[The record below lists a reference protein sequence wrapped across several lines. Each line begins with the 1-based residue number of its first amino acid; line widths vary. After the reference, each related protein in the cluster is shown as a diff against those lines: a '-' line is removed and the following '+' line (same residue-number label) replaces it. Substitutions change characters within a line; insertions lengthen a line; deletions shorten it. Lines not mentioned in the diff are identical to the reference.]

1 MKKIAIRIISMCL
14 IMVMCLQF
22 VPMKANAVSYSGS
35 SSYRSGTYYSRLTK
49 VALTGNQRTDIVNI
63 AKSQVGYQEGSS
75 SSQLSGSS
83 YGGKN
88 YTEYGRWYGLQDMWC
103 AMFVSWCANLAGV
116 STSIVPKH
124 CFTPDGLS
132 WFKARGLAY
141 TRKTVANGGYTPK
154 AGDIIY
160 FKSARNSNTTN
171 HIGIVTGYSNGTVYT
186 IEGNSSSATISTN
199 GGAVVSKS
207 YSISNTYIVYIC
219 KPNYKNSG
227 SSGSTG
233 GSSSGAKYT
242 GTNNWIPDSVQSL
255 VFDPTYYSSKYADL
269 KNAFGTDGNKL
280 YQHFLDYGAK
290 EGRQAS
296 AIFNVRTY
304 LEKNSDLKA
313 AFGDD
318 YKAAIKH
325 FASNGVN
332 ENRITAPYVN
342 LGNSF
347 KARINVSTA
356 NLNLSL
362 DDTNVITYTPSDA
375 AAQIWQF
382 DRQSNGT
389 YKITNTKTGQ
399 VLDVYAASKAA
410 GANIDIYDSNNT
422 NAQRWYIY
430 ESGVSGKYVFRPVC
444 APGVVMGVKGD
455 STAAL
460 ANIQTVKYTNTK
472 GQRFGITKIT
482 TTSTPETPKEEP
494 KVEPQ
499 ETPVDLGNNFYAK
512 IATSNATNKKLSLS
526 DNDVILYENS
536 KAAAQTWR
544 FAKQDDGSYVII
556 NQKTGTCLSVAG
568 NGTASGTAVV
578 IEKLNGSAG
587 QKWFI
592 YKKDGYYT
600 FRPASSTNC
609 VLDVYAASTA
619 DMAKLNIYEKNGT
632 GAQLFTIT
640 KGSYFDL
647 VGPVDVG
654 TGFVATITNVNSGLN
669 LSLDDNNV
677 ILYTPSDAAAQKYKF
692 ERQSDGSYKLIN
704 QKNNYVLDVHAGLSD
719 NFTNVQ
725 VYESNNTA
733 AQRWFIYLKE
743 GTHIFRPGCAKNA
756 VLDVYAGAKDPL
768 TNVDIYEMNNTAAQ
782 KFTINISN
790 GTSGS
795 SGNNS
800 SSGNAYATA
809 EQMAVLRK
817 IMYAVETGGQV
828 YGNARYDDFTEA
840 YTNTPEEHAIT
851 IGAGQWYGP
860 EAKKLLNTIRS
871 KYPSTFAAL
880 DTAGIASD
888 LDNRDWSSYRLS
900 EGSAKAN
907 CIVKIINTP
916 EGRAVQDQLIDE
928 QMEKYLAEARSLGV
942 TEIKAMMMC
951 ANLRHLG
958 GLNAVKR
965 VLGKTA
971 TPYTLDHIYAALQT
985 DTGNQVG
992 AFRSRNQK
1000 VYNWLLQYIG

>member
-14 IMVMCLQF
+14 VVVMCLQF
-22 VPMKANAVSYSGS
+22 LPMQANALSYSGS
-35 SSYRSGTYYSRLTK
+35 SSYKSGKYYSRLIN
-49 VALTGNQRTDIVNI
+49 VQLTGNQRTDIVNI
-63 AKSQVGYQEGSS
+63 AKSQIGYQEGSS
-75 SSQLSGSS
+75 SSKLSGES
-83 YGGKN
+83 YGGN
-88 YTEYGRWYGLQDMWC
+88 NCTEYGRWYGLQDMWC
-103 AMFVSWCANLAGV
+103 AMFVSWCANVAGI

-132 WFKARGLAY
+132 WFRARGLAY
-141 TRKTVANGGYTPK
+141 TRKAVANGSYTPQ

-219 KPNYKNSG
+219 KPNYKNTGSSNNTG
-227 SSGSTG
+227 SSGTN
-233 GSSSGAKYT
+233 YT
-242 GTNNWIPDSVQSL
+242 GNNNWVPDSVQHL

-269 KNAFGTDGNKL
+269 KAAFGTDGNKL

-296 AIFNVRTY
+296 AVFNVRTY
-304 LEKNSDLKA
+304 LEKNSDLKN

-332 ENRITAPYVN
+332 ETRVTAPYVD
-342 LGNSF
+342 LGKSF

-356 NLNLSL
+356 TLNLSL
-362 DDTNVITYTPSDA
+362 DDSNVITYTPSDA

-399 VLDVYAASKAA
+399 VLDVYAASKKA
-410 GANIDIYDSNNT
+410 GANIDIYDSNDT

-430 ESGVSGKYVFRPVC
+430 ESGVSGKYVFRPAC
-444 APGVVMGVKGD
+444 APGVVMSVKSN

-460 ANIQTVKYTNTK
+460 ANIETANYSNSK
-472 GQRFGITKIT
+472 GQRFGITKVT

-494 KVEPQ
+494 KVETQ

-512 IATSNATNKKLSLS
+512 ITTSNASNKNLSLS
-526 DNDVILYENS
+526 DNNVVLYENS
-536 KAAAQTWR
+536 NAPAQTWR

-568 NGTASGTAVV
+568 NGTASGTGVV
-578 IEKLNGSAG
+578 IEPLNGSAG

-592 YKKDGYYT
+592 YKQGAYYT
-600 FRPASSTNC
+600 LRPASTTNC
-609 VLDVYAASTA
+609 VLDVYAASTENLT
-619 DMAKLNIYEKNGT
+619 KINIYEKNGT
-632 GAQLFTIT
+632 GAQLFAIT
-640 KGSYFDL
+640 KGSYFDF
-647 VGPVDVG
+647 VGPADVG
-654 TGFVATITNVNSGLN
+654 TGFVATITNINSGLN

-677 ILYTPSDAAAQKYKF
+677 IIYTPSDAAAQKYKF

-704 QKNNYVLDVHAGLSD
+704 QKNGYVLDVNGGLSN

-725 VYESNNTA
+725 VYQSNDTS
-733 AQRWFIYLKE
+733 AQRWFVYLKE
-743 GTHIFRPGCAKNA
+743 GTHIFRPACAKNS
-756 VLDVYAGAKDPL
+756 VLDVYAGAKDPT

-782 KFTINISN
+782 KFTINICN
-790 GTSGS
+790 GTSN
-795 SGNNS
+795 NNS

-880 DTAGIASD
+880 DTAGIAND
-888 LDNRDWSSYRLS
+888 LDNRDWSTYKLS

-907 CIVKIINTP
+907 CIVKIINTS
-916 EGRAVQDQLIDE
+916 EGRSVQDQLIDE
-928 QMEKYLAEARSLGV
+928 QMTKYLEEARSLGV

-958 GLNAVKR
+958 GLGAVKR

-971 TPYTLDHIYAALQT
+971 TPYTLDHIYQALQS

-992 AFRSRNQK
+992 TFKSRNKK
-1000 VYNWLLQYIG
+1000 VYNWLLEYIG

>member
-1 MKKIAIRIISMCL
+1 MKKTFIRIISFCL
-14 IMVMCLQF
+14 TLVMLLQV
-22 VPMKANAVSYSGS
+22 VPLSADALSYSGS
-35 SSYRSGTYYSRLTK
+35 SSYKSGKYYTALTK
-49 VALTGNQRTDIVNI
+49 VKLTGNQRTDIVNI

-75 SSQLSGSS
+75 SSQLSGTK

-88 YTEYGRWYGLQDMWC
+88 YTEYGRWYGMQDMWC
-103 AMFVSWCANLAGV
+103 AMFVSWCANVAGI
-116 STSIVPKH
+116 STSIIPKH
-124 CFTPDGLS
+124 AYTPSGLS
-132 WFKARGLAY
+132 WFQSRGLAY
-141 TRKTVANGGYTPK
+141 SRKTVANGGYTPK

-160 FKSARNSNTTN
+160 FKSSRNSNSTN

-186 IEGNSSSATISTN
+186 IEGNTSSATISTN
-199 GGAVVSKS
+199 GGAVAAKS

-227 SSGSTG
+227 SSSG
-233 GSSSGAKYT
+233 GSGGGSSGAKYS
-242 GTNNWIPDSVQSL
+242 GKNNWIPDSVQSI

-269 KNAFGTDGNKL
+269 KAAFGTDGNKL

-296 AIFNVRTY
+296 ATFNVRTY
-304 LEKNSDLKA
+304 LSKNSDLKA

-325 FASNGVN
+325 FASFGIN
-332 ENRITAPYVN
+332 ENRVTAPCVN

-347 KARINVSTA
+347 KAKINVSTA
-356 NLNLSL
+356 SLNLSL
-362 DDTNVITYTPSDA
+362 SDTNVIAYTPSDA
-375 AAQIWQF
+375 AAQIWKF

-399 VLDVYAASKAA
+399 VLDVKGASKTA

-430 ESGVSGKYVFRPVC
+430 ESGVSGKYVFRPAC

-455 STAAL
+455 STAAM
-460 ANIQTVKYTNTK
+460 ANIETVKYTNTK
-472 GQRFGITKIT
+472 GQRFGITKISSGS
-482 TTSTPETPKEEP
+482 STQKPAEEKP
-494 KVEPQ
+494 A
-499 ETPVDLGNNFYAK
+499 DLGKEFYAK

-526 DNDVILYENS
+526 DSDVILYENS

-544 FAKQDDGSYVII
+544 FVRQSDGSYHII
-556 NQKTGTCLSVAG
+556 NQKTGQYLTVPG
-568 NGTASGTAVV
+568 NSSTSGTGVK
-578 IEKLNGSAG
+578 IEKGSSASG

-592 YKKDGYYT
+592 YAKNGYYM
-600 FRPASSTNC
+600 FRPACSTKC
-609 VLDVYAASTA
+609 VLDVYGASTA
-619 DMAKLNIYEKNGT
+619 DLAKLNIYEKNGT

-640 KGSYFDL
+640 KGNYFDL

-654 TGFVATITNVNSGLN
+654 TGFVANIRNVNSGLN
-669 LSLDDNNV
+669 LSLCDSNV
-677 ILYTPSDAAAQKYKF
+677 IIYTPSNAAAQKYKF
-692 ERQSDGSYKLIN
+692 DRQSDGSYKLTN
-704 QKNNYVLDVHAGLSD
+704 QKNNYVLDVYGGSSKNL
-719 NFTNVQ
+719 TNVQ
-725 VYESNNTA
+725 IKKSNNTS

-743 GTHIFRPGCAKNA
+743 GTYIFRPGCAKTA
-756 VLDVYAGAKDPL
+756 VLDVYSGATSPM

-782 KFTINISN
+782 KFTIIHCDGSA
-790 GTSGS
+790 TS
-795 SGNNS
+795 SGNQ
-800 SSGNAYATA
+800 YATA

-851 IGAGQWYGP
+851 IGAGQWFGP

-871 KYPSTFAAL
+871 KYPTTFASL
-880 DTAGIASD
+880 DTAGIAKD
-888 LDNRDWSSYRLS
+888 LDTKDWSTYKLS
-900 EGSAKAN
+900 KTSAKAK
-907 CIVKIINTP
+907 CIVKIINSA
-916 EGRAVQDQLIDE
+916 EGRACQDQLIDE
-928 QMEKYLAEARSLGV
+928 QMEKYLAEAKSLGV

-958 GLNAVKR
+958 GLGAVKR
-965 VLGKTA
+965 VLGKTK
-971 TPYTLDHIYAALQT
+971 TPYTLDNIYAALQT

-992 AFRSRNQK
+992 AFRSRNKK
-1000 VYNWLLQYIG
+1000 VYNWLIQYIG